1 MSPRHSFK
9 TGPDLIC
16 PDIDMNKPTSALCP
30 SKLLKVSVFLE
41 TELQIFL
48 LVLAEWCDN

>member
-1 MSPRHSFK
+1 MSPHHSSR

-16 PDIDMNKPTSALCP
+16 PDIGMNKPTSALCP
-30 SKLLKVSVFLE
+30 SKHIKASVFLE

-48 LVLAEWCDN
+48 LVMTEWCDN